1 MSACVVNYN
10 GGELL
15 SSVLDA
21 LLAQGPALAEILVVD
36 NGSTD
41 GSRDLVR
48 REYPGIRLCELGENR
63 GPGAARNAGY
73 GKATHDHVLFV
84 DNDVVLD
91 PQCVRRLL
99 RALHNDPS
107 AVFAV
112 PRVLSARRPE
122 VMDFEGAQPHF
133 TGLMCLEGRGRPR
146 TEGASEVRRTGSLI
160 TACFLVDRPRWGD
173 VPLFDESF
181 FIYLEDHDLGLRAR
195 LRGLGILA
203 VPDATCRHGEGTAGL
218 SLRRTES
225 YPSAR
230 AFLVMRNRW
239 LILLK
244 NFQARTLIV
253 LAPVLLLFEIVQ
265 LGGALK
271 KGWIRAWLRAVRSVL
286 RNLPDI
292 VRRRR
297 AVQERRVM
305 ADRDLLVGGEIPFT
319 DLLHGDAV
327 ERAARR
333 ALNAVCLAFWPL
345 AQRLL

>member
-15 SSVLDA
+15 TSVLDG
-21 LLAQGPALAEILVVD
+21 LREQEHALAEILVVD

-63 GPGAARNAGY
+63 GPGTARNAGY
-73 GKATHDHVLFV
+73 REATHELVLFV

-91 PQCVRRLL
+91 PQCARRLL

-107 AVFAV
+107 AVFAM

-122 VMDFEGAQPHF
+122 IIDFEGAQPHF
-133 TGLMCLEGRGRPR
+133 TGLMCLEGRGLSR
-146 TEGASEVRRTGSLI
+146 TEGASELRRTGSLI
-160 TACFLVDRPRWGD
+160 TACFLVDRSRWGD
-173 VPLFDESF
+173 GPLFDESF
-181 FIYLEDHDLGLRAR
+181 FIYLEDHDLGIRAR
-195 LRGLGILA
+195 LRGWDILS

-218 SLRRTES
+218 SLRRSGS
-225 YPSAR
+225 YSSTR
-230 AFLVMRNRW
+230 VFLVMRNRW
-239 LILLK
+239 LVLLK
-244 NFQARTLIV
+244 NFRVRTLLV
-253 LAPVLLLFEIVQ
+253 LAPVLLLFELFQ

-271 KGWIRAWLRAVRSVL
+271 KGWLRPWLGAVGSVL
-286 RNLPDI
+286 RSLPDL
-292 VRRRR
+292 VERRR
-297 AVQERRVM
+297 AVQENRVM

-345 AQRLL
+345 ARRLL